1 MKKGFNETKIEKDI
15 EAFSIFSI
23 YDTNFNDK
31 DDIMN
36 HIDEILDLYKDYN
49 SVMFFINP
57 YFEEISKKYINGDN
71 NFDTKWYEQL
81 INYCTRKLKVDKYNP
96 NSLFCKKLYE
106 YYEIVE
112 YDKDVDDKTFS
123 LIVNTYI
130 HFANLKNMET
140 YIFKRVF
147 SKTNVLPRSTYIN
160 FINKLG
166 NILFNQ
172 ELKKYNK
179 HGKFYL
185 LNINDNDYSKDNI
198 SEYIPKDNKIIFS
211 LKYLNQ
217 EKIIFNL
224 QAIFHE
230 INHVRQCHDKD
241 YYDYEKNQI
250 IKELFLN
257 HVLEISY
264 NKNYWSF
271 KYEYDA
277 EYKSIIDTMNFLK
290 KYMIFEDNI
299 IPILNQFHYKDSNLR
314 IYNGEMVHI
323 DQLFENAIKDNL
335 SIFKD
340 NYSFFYLEYDEFGNR
355 YLISHFI
362 VQKNLTD
369 DKKIMRF
376 YDDLI
381 YKHCYS
387 YKEILLNIKDLLN
400 VIKKDKEN
408 IKEYKNVLL
417 YLIGKKIMLETTNQF
432 KNICYK
438 GKHKIKQYI

>member
-1 MKKGFNETKIEKDI
+1 MKKSFNEKQIEKDI
-15 EAFSIFSI
+15 ESFSIFSI
-23 YDTNFNDK
+23 YDTDFNDK

-49 SVMFFINP
+49 SVMFFIDP
-57 YFEEISKKYINGDN
+57 YFEEISKRYINGDN

-81 INYCTRKLKVDKYNP
+81 INYCTRKLKVDKYDS
-96 NSLFCKKLYE
+96 NSLFCRKLYE

-130 HFANLKNMET
+130 HFVNLKNMET

-147 SKTNVLPRSTYIN
+147 SETNILPRSTYIN

-166 NILFNQ
+166 NNLFNQ

-179 HGKFYL
+179 HGKFCL
-185 LNINDNDYSKDNI
+185 SNINDIYYSKENVGI
-198 SEYIPKDNKIIFS
+198 YIYTYNKIALS
-211 LKYLNQ
+211 LKYLKQ
-217 EKIIFNL
+217 ENIIFNL

-230 INHVRQCHDKD
+230 INHARQFNDND
-241 YYDYEKNQI
+241 YYNYEKNQI
-250 IKELFLN
+250 LKELFLKL
-257 HVLEISY
+257 VLEASY

-277 EYKSIIDTMNFLK
+277 EYKSIIDTMNFIK
-290 KYMIFEDNI
+290 KYMEFEDNI
-299 IPILNQFHYKDSNLR
+299 VSILEQSCYKDSNLR
-314 IYNGEMVHI
+314 IYNGELVHI
-323 DQLFENAIKDNL
+323 DQLFENTIKDNL
-335 SIFKD
+335 SIFRD
-340 NYSFFYLEYDEFGNR
+340 SYSAFNLEYDRNGNR
-355 YLISHFI
+355 YLVSHFI
-362 VQKNLTD
+362 ISKNLTD

-387 YKEILLNIKDLLN
+387 YKEILLNIKDLL
-400 VIKKDKEN
+400 IKINKDKKN
-408 IKEYKNVLL
+408 TKEYKNVLL
-417 YLIGKKIMLETTNQF
+417 YLMSKKMMLETTNQF

-438 GKHKIKQYI
+438 SKHKIKKYI